1 MTERTSAS
9 VASFLCV
16 AALVLATAVLYARTS
31 GVDADVERDS
41 VLYVRS
47 GAVASRLSLSFDAI
61 VSDLYWMRA
70 IQHAGRERQAG
81 RDESRFARLEPLL
94 SLTVALD
101 PQFNAAY
108 RFGAILL
115 AEEPPNGP
123 GRADQAIGLLARGL
137 RASPLRWQYA
147 QDIGFVHYFH
157 TGRFDEAGRWF
168 TRAAAM
174 PGAPRWLG
182 PVAAITLARGGDRQ
196 GARVLLVE
204 LAATSN
210 GYIKRAAERGLAQL
224 QALDDLDHLRM
235 LLSGH
240 AARTGAY
247 PTELSDL
254 DGAPL
259 ADPSG
264 HPYAYDRTRGIAGLA
279 ADSPLSPLPRT
290 LGGQ

>member
-1 MTERTSAS
+1 M
-9 VASFLCV
+9 
-16 AALVLATAVLYARTS
+16 LATAVLHARTS
-31 GVDADVERDS
+31 GVEAEQDS

-47 GAVASRLSLSFDAI
+47 GAVVSRLSLSFDAI
-61 VSDLYWMRA
+61 ASDLYWMRA
-70 IQHAGRERQAG
+70 IQHDGRERQAG
-81 RDESRFARLEPLL
+81 RAEPQFALLEPLV
-94 SLTVALD
+94 SLAVALD
-101 PQFNAAY
+101 PQFNVAY

-123 GRADQAIGLLARGL
+123 GRPDQAIGLLERGL
-137 RASPLRWQYA
+137 AANPERWQYA

-157 TGRFDEAGRWF
+157 TGRFDEAARWF
-168 TRAAAM
+168 TRAADM

-196 GARVLLVE
+196 GARTLLVE
-204 LAATSN
+204 LAATSD
-210 GYIKRAAERGLAQL
+210 GYVKRSAERGLAQL
-224 QALDDLDHLRM
+224 QALDDLDRLRT

-247 PTELSDL
+247 PNGLSDL

-264 HPYAYDRTRGIAGLA
+264 RSYVYDRTRGIAGLA
-279 ADSPLSPLPRT
+279 PDSPLSPLPRT
-290 LGGQ
+290 LDRR